1 MREITETNEVIDRLL
16 ANGFDFRLEE
26 NKLIIKS
33 YSNLEKSSSVLGF
46 AYWGTAEEFVYD
58 LKSNDVK
65 IEDII
70 YDAFTTYKGY
80 VEEYLKNKITEMC
93 ERL

>member
-1 MREITETNEVIDRLL
+1 MRETTNINEVIDRLI
-16 ANGFDFRLEE
+16 ASDFDFRLED

-33 YSNLEKSSSVLGF
+33 YPNREKSSSVLGF
-46 AYWGTAEEFVYD
+46 SYWGTAEEFVYD
-58 LKSNDVK
+58 LDGIK

-70 YDAFTTYKGY
+70 CDAFNAYKGY
-80 VEEYLKNKITEMC
+80 VVEYLKNKIAEIC

>member
-1 MREITETNEVIDRLL
+1 MREITNTNEVIDRLL

-26 NKLIIKS
+26 NKLIIRS
-33 YSNLEKSSSVLGF
+33 CPNREKSSYVLGF
-46 AYWGTAEEFVYD
+46 DYWGTPEEFVYD
-58 LKSNDVK
+58 LESHGIN
-65 IEDII
+65 IEDVI